1 MRTILTFLFLSLSLA
16 TFAQDLIVTRDNK
29 LIEANITEV
38 ANDAIRYKKAN
49 STDGPVFVIPVSDIT
64 SVVYRDGEV
73 QSFVPEANATPSQ
86 TPSAQ
91 AAPSSPA
98 AEPTNGNIIYTA
110 AGFSGDTLP
119 HFEYKKVFIP
129 EKGKMKK
136 RFVGGNMVLKPSEF
150 EKFLDAYCHGVYQR
164 NLKASLFNLTG
175 STILFSGLVISPI
188 LMIEEPLVA
197 PAVLGISSML
207 SLPFLITS
215 LYYSSNLLEHYNASC
230 AGTPV
235 RKR

>member
-49 STDGPVFVIPVSDIT
+49 STDGPVFVIAVSDIT

-73 QSFVPEANATPSQ
+73 QSFVSEANVTPSQ

-136 RFVGGNMVLKPSEF
+136 RFVGGNMVLKKSEF
-150 EKFLDAYCHGVYQR
+150 AKFLDAYCHEVYKR
-164 NLKASLFNLTG
+164 ELKSTVFASIG
-175 STILFSGLVISPI
+175 YVIIIGGWTLPPI
-188 LMIEEPLVA
+188 LMEDPI
-197 PAVLGISSML
+197 AVLGITAAL
-207 SLPFLITS
+207 ALPFAITS
-215 LYYSSNLLEHYNASC
+215 SYYSSGLLEHYNASC

-235 RKR
+235 HKR

>member
-38 ANDAIRYKKAN
+38 SNDAVRYKKAN

-73 QSFVPEANATPSQ
+73 QSFVPEANVTPSQ

-91 AAPSSPA
+91 ATPSSPA
-98 AEPTNGNIIYTA
+98 AEPANGNIIYTA
-110 AGFSGDTLP
+110 AEFSGETLP

-136 RFVGGNMVLKPSEF
+136 RYVGGNMILKTSEF
-150 EKFLDAYCHGVYQR
+150 EKFIDAYCHEVYKR
-164 NLKASLFNLTG
+164 KLKSTVLSSIGYAIFLTG
-175 STILFSGLVISPI
+175 FTIST
-188 LMIEEPLVA
+188 LMIEETFIGI
-197 PAVLGISSML
+197 GISGL
-207 SLPFLITS
+207 LALPFTI
-215 LYYSSNLLEHYNASC
+215 YNPGLLEHYNASC

>member
-73 QSFVPEANATPSQ
+73 QSFVPEANVTPSQ

-136 RFVGGNMVLKPSEF
+136 RYVGGNMILKTSEF
-150 EKFLDAYCHGVYQR
+150 EKFLDAYCNEVYKR
-164 NLKASLFNLTG
+164 AVKSVIFASIG
-175 STILFSGLVISPI
+175 DIILIAGLSISPI

>member
-1 MRTILTFLFLSLSLA
+1 MRTILTFLFLSLSIA

-49 STDGPVFVIPVSDIT
+49 AIDGPVFVIPVSDIT

-73 QSFVPEANATPSQ
+73 QSFGMEANKTPSQ

-91 AAPSSPA
+91 ATPSSLA
-98 AEPTNGNIIYTA
+98 AESANEKIIYTA
-110 AGFSGDTLP
+110 AEFSGDTLP

-136 RFVGGNMVLKPSEF
+136 RYVGGNMILKTSEF
-150 EKFLDAYCHGVYQR
+150 EKFLDAYCNEVYKR
-164 NLKASLFNLTG
+164 AVKSVIFASIG
-175 STILFSGLVISPI
+175 DIILIAGLSISPI